1 MKMREAIITD
11 TIPTTADITPMLES
25 ALWLC
30 GLFVLA
36 GVGNWIA
43 RHGVLRIIERL
54 LQRLTIDD
62 AMPSIPKV
70 VRRLASAV
78 PALIVGSGIQLVP
91 HLPDMARDL
100 ISALAGAFVIVAVT
114 RAIGA
119 MLDCVDEAYVR
130 RPDAAQRPIK
140 GYLQVVKIAIW
151 CAAAI
156 LIISVLIG
164 QSVLLLL
171 SGLGAMAAV
180 LMLVFKDTILS
191 LVASVQLTS
200 NDMIRVGD
208 WIEMPQCNADGDVID
223 IALHTVKVQNWDKT
237 ITTVPT
243 YKLIADSFRNW
254 RGMQESG
261 GRRIKRSLNI
271 DQNSIRFLSEDE
283 IAEARRFALLI
294 PYLDARG
301 CEIAQ
306 WNARLPADRGPAN
319 QRRMTNIG
327 VFRAYVSAYLAAH
340 PGITN
345 EMTQMVR
352 QLAPGPDGLPL
363 ELYCFTASVAW
374 SDYEAVQA
382 DIFDH
387 LLAVLREFDLR
398 LFQQPTG
405 RELTSAFREAA

>member
-1 MKMREAIITD
+1 
-11 TIPTTADITPMLES
+11 MLA
-25 ALWLC
+25 AL
-30 GLFVLA
+30 
-36 GVGNWIA
+36 GNWIA
-43 RHGVLRIIERL
+43 RRIVLRAIERL
-54 LQRLTIDD
+54 LDRLTIDD

-70 VRRLASAV
+70 VGRLARAV
-78 PALIVGSGIQLVP
+78 PALIVAGGIHLVP
-91 HLPDMARDL
+91 HLPGEARA
-100 ISALAGAFVIVAVT
+100 IVSALAGAFVVVAIT

-119 MLDCVDEAYVR
+119 ALDCANEAYVR

-151 CAAAI
+151 CAAAV
-156 LIISVLIG
+156 LIISILIG

-200 NDMIRVGD
+200 NDMVRVGD
-208 WIEMPQCNADGDVID
+208 WIEMPQHNADGDVID
-223 IALHTVKVQNWDKT
+223 IALHTIKVQNWDKT

-261 GRRIKRSLNI
+261 GRRIKRALMI

-283 IAEARRFALLI
+283 IAEARRFALLA
-294 PYLDARG
+294 PYLDERG
-301 CEIAQ
+301 REIAE
-306 WNARLPADRGPAN
+306 WNTGRGAAD

-327 VFRAYVSAYLAAH
+327 VFRAYVAAYLAAH

-345 EMTQMVR
+345 ELTQMVR
-352 QLAPGPDGLPL
+352 QLAPGPSGLPL

-387 LLAVLREFDLR
+387 LLAVLHDFGLR
-398 LFQQPTG
+398 LFQQPSG
-405 RELTSAFREAA
+405 QDLAAALQRDAA